1 MLRMTGKYLN
11 RKWKVGAKHSL
22 FRETGNFYMTL
33 RKFPGAL
40 FDPKGYLLFQ
50 IEEEY
55 KNFPYLTHYKPNRS
69 DGRKR
74 INVPGGI
81 SSVPDYIQV
90 IP

>member
-1 MLRMTGKYLN
+1 MALK
-11 RKWKVGAKHSL
+11 
-22 FRETGNFYMTL
+22 E
-33 RKFPGAL
+33 FPGVL

-55 KNFPYLTHYKPNRS
+55 KNSPYLPHYKPNRS
-69 DGRKR
+69 DDRKR